1 MATWLQVDN
10 DEGLTA
16 FNRECVSVAK
26 INGNTLKIWVNSIR
40 TPFEITY
47 KNKEQAEEAYNIIVR
62 GIRID

>member
-16 FNRECVSVAK
+16 FNIESVGVARIK
-26 INGNTLKIWVNSIR
+26 GKTLIIWVNSIR